1 MPPDVYRA
9 KIKAMAKFTKQQV
22 QATMKAT
29 GMVPVFYHQ
38 DIEIAKGVVDA
49 AYKGGVR
56 IFEFT
61 NRGGNAFDVF
71 TQLLK
76 HIEQYSD
83 LMLGIGTIM
92 DGATAQK
99 FIDAGAHFIVS
110 PILKPEM
117 SEVCKKHDILWI
129 PGCATLTEVVTGK
142 EHGADVIK
150 IFPGS
155 VLGPGFVSS
164 ILPVVPGL
172 QLMPTGG
179 VEPNEK
185 NLTAWFKA
193 GVICVGMGSQLFTK
207 EIMEQ
212 KNWSLLEKNVADTLN
227 LIKQIR

>member
-1 MPPDVYRA
+1 MP
-9 KIKAMAKFTKQQV
+9 KFSKQQV
-22 QATMKAT
+22 QAAMKST
-29 GMVPVFYHQ
+29 GMIPVFYHAE
-38 DIEIAKGVVDA
+38 IEIAKGVVDA

-56 IFEFT
+56 VFEFT

-76 HIEQYSD
+76 HIEKYPD

-92 DGATAQK
+92 DGAAAKK

-110 PILKPEM
+110 PILKAETAA
-117 SEVCKKHDILWI
+117 VCKQHDVIWI
-129 PGCATLTEVVTGK
+129 PGCATLTEIVTGK
-142 EHGADVIK
+142 ELGADVIK

-164 ILPVVPGL
+164 VLPVIPGY

-185 NLTAWFKA
+185 NLSGWFKA
-193 GVICVGMGSQLFTK
+193 GVMCVGMGSQLFTK
-207 EIMEQ
+207 EIMAE
-212 KNWSLLEKNVADTLN
+212 KNWPLLEKNVAETLGIIQK
-227 LIKQIR
+227 LRA